1 MDSIYYDYNST
12 EFLAG
17 GNTTFSEIIHFLE
30 CIQFYYTPFL
40 VASGSIGNWL
50 SVIVFFSTKLRK
62 LSSSYYL
69 AALAISDTGFLLAHF
84 MTWLNMIEIHYFN
97 TPIICEVSIY
107 ISNVC
112 SFLSVYFIVAFTV
125 ERFIAVRYPLKR
137 PSMCTVSRAKIVL
150 SSLTLFALI
159 SYTPTFIIAGVEE
172 RVLGNRTVPYCDVR
186 EGYKDLSHIINSID
200 AFVVLIIP
208 FSAICV
214 INICICYTVWKLA
227 RIRRTMTNSASSTTR
242 TVNGIH
248 RPTIRTA
255 AASCMRN
262 QSSQTKVTK
271 MLLVVSTVFLIL
283 NLPSYIFRARSYF
296 VEKNEEKAE
305 LLMIVQHSSYILFQ
319 TNFAINF
326 ILYCISG
333 QNFRKALASLC
344 CPKRPRGNETTRVTV
359 VSEFGR
365 SMSARRRTITLNGS
379 LREAHEML
387 PLTQ

>member
-1 MDSIYYDYNST
+1 MDSIYFDYNVTDPMS
-12 EFLAG
+12 G
-17 GNTTFSEIIHFLE
+17 GNRTFLEIIRWLE
-30 CIQFYYTPFL
+30 CIELYYTPFL
-40 VASGSIGNWL
+40 VATGTIGNWL

-69 AALAISDTGFLLAHF
+69 AALAISDTGFLLAHL
-84 MTWLNMIEIHYFN
+84 MTWLNMIEIKYFN
-97 TPIICEVSIY
+97 TPVVCEVSIY
-107 ISNVC
+107 VSMVC

-150 SSLTLFALI
+150 SSLTLLALI
-159 SYTPTFIIAGVEE
+159 AYTPTFIIAGVEE
-172 RVLGNRTVPYCDVR
+172 RVLENRTVLYCDVR
-186 EGYKDLSHIINSID
+186 EGYKDLSNIINNID
-200 AFVVLIIP
+200 TFLVLIIP
-208 FSAICV
+208 FSTICV
-214 INICICYTVWKLA
+214 INICICFTVWKLA

-296 VEKNEEKAE
+296 VEVSRCH
-305 LLMIVQHSSYILFQ
+305 MFSW
-319 TNFAINF
+319 
-326 ILYCISG
+326 
-333 QNFRKALASLC
+333 FR
-344 CPKRPRGNETTRVTV
+344 NI
-359 VSEFGR
+359 
-365 SMSARRRTITLNGS
+365 RR
-379 LREAHEML
+379 A
-387 PLTQ
+387 

>member
-1 MDSIYYDYNST
+1 MDGIYYDYNVTEST
-12 EFLAG
+12 SG
-17 GNTTFSEIIHFLE
+17 GNSTFSEIIRFLE
-30 CIQFYYTPFL
+30 YVQFYYTPFL

-69 AALAISDTGFLLAHF
+69 AALALSDTGFLLAHF
-84 MTWLNMIEIHYFN
+84 MTWLNMIEIKYFN
-97 TPIICEVSIY
+97 TPVVCEVSIY
-107 ISNVC
+107 VSSVC

-137 PSMCTVSRAKIVL
+137 PSMCTIKRAKIVL
-150 SSLTLFALI
+150 SSLTLLALI
-159 SYTPTFIIAGVEE
+159 SYIPMFIIAGVEE
-172 RVLGNRTVPYCDVR
+172 RILENRTVPYCDVR
-186 EGYKDLSHIINSID
+186 EDYKDFSHIINIID
-200 AFVVLIIP
+200 SFVVLIIP
-208 FSAICV
+208 FSAICI

-227 RIRRTMTNSASSTTR
+227 RIRRTMTNNASSTPR

-296 VEKNEEKAE
+296 AE
-305 LLMIVQHSSYILFQ
+305 VSKHETSFSF
-319 TNFAINF
+319 
-326 ILYCISG
+326 
-333 QNFRKALASLC
+333 FRNIYRA
-344 CPKRPRGNETTRVTV
+344 
-359 VSEFGR
+359 
-365 SMSARRRTITLNGS
+365 
-379 LREAHEML
+379 
-387 PLTQ
+387 